1 MRQII
6 VRVDDETYRR
16 AQRRAARQGISV
28 SALIRRFLAGLES
41 AQDDF
46 ERLKR
51 EEKEIRARIHDFS
64 AGDRMPRDEVHQR
77 GA

>member
-1 MRQII
+1 MRQIT
-6 VRVDDETYRR
+6 VGVDMETYRR
-16 AQRRAARQGISV
+16 ARRWAAGLGTSV
-28 SALIRRFLAGLES
+28 SALVRGFLAGLES
-41 AQDDF
+41 AQSDF

-64 AGDRMPRDEVHQR
+64 AGDRMSRDEVHQR